1 MLLLNEANEL
11 NVLVKNSLVEKPL
24 LQKIWEE
31 GYSTKGTNRGLG
43 LSSYQ
48 NILNRYEFVLK
59 QTSIQNDEF
68 IQAFSIVE

>member
-1 MLLLNEANEL
+1 M
-11 NVLVKNSLVEKPL
+11 LVKNSLVEKPL

>member
-1 MLLLNEANEL
+1 M
-11 NVLVKNSLVEKPL
+11 VKNSLVEKPL